1 MWLPAFKYLK
11 GLLALRGQFML
22 PSGEPYEGPYHEL
35 YNGETYTGSAP
46 NVDAIRIYADDS
58 EPHLPEPS
66 YEEKIVTEPVFPT
79 PEDYD
84 KGFFL
89 RYYIKD
95 NRNGKIIEV
104 KKDTYKEKTKEKF
117 LSGIDVKWIL
127 DKPVKDI
134 FNQGYLYKGAIT
146 RNKENVKKASLE
158 LKGLDT
164 FITEYDT
171 FVNVQSDVEGFKFE
185 ELPRNEKIRIIKKI
199 SNIQKTPKKSPKP
212 RFKKK
217 PKRILPKGLIPIDNI
232 EGNEAPNNT
241 STVTSGGSSG
251 GGGGSYSIIDDEIE
265 GGSSNSNYGGGNNLN
280 NYY

>member
-1 MWLPAFKYLK
+1 MWLPAFKYIK

-46 NVDAIRIYADDS
+46 NVNAIRIYADDS
-58 EPHLPEPS
+58 EPHLPEPT
-66 YEEKIVTEPVFPT
+66 YEEKLVTESVFPS

-89 RYYIKD
+89 RYYVKD

-104 KKDTYKEKTKEKF
+104 KKTTYKEKLKEKY
-117 LSGIDVKWIL
+117 LSGTSIKWIL

-146 RNKENVKKASLE
+146 RNKENVKKGSLE
-158 LKGLDT
+158 IKGLDT
-164 FITEYDT
+164 FITEYDK
-171 FVNVQSDVEGFKFE
+171 FVNIESDLEGYKFE

-199 SNIQKTPKKSPKP
+199 SNFQKTPKKAPKP

-217 PKRILPKGLIPIDNI
+217 LKKKLIPIDDL
-232 EGNEAPNNT
+232 GNTQT
-241 STVTSGGSSG
+241 STNPTSGGSSSG
-251 GGGGSYSIIDDEIE
+251 GGGGYNETYTSIDDAMD
-265 GGSSNSNYGGGNNLN
+265 GGPTNNNFN